1 LEKGKAMDNLTQTD
15 IEVIL
20 ALADYNLNESAV
32 ARSRFM
38 HRNTVVYHINRVKRI
53 TGLDAT
59 KFYDLCKLIQMV
71 KECD

>member
-1 LEKGKAMDNLTQTD
+1 MDNLTRTD
-15 IEVIL
+15 IEIIL
-20 ALADYNLNESAV
+20 ALADNNLNESAV

-38 HRNTVVYHINRVKRI
+38 HRNNVVYHINKIKRI

-71 KECD
+71 KEADNP